1 MTEPMTDAEVT
12 VLESFLTDRPE
23 IETISM
29 QVRRVER
36 LLARLYATAAERDA
50 ERSRADAAEAAR
62 DAALARAIPEPVL
75 METIEQVEALP
86 PGLYLYG
93 NPRARILVNI
103 TERHPGGVWTFL
115 STDDVRNDRLMVNVW
130 IAGPLPDLPIP
141 TNGDANV

>member
-1 MTEPMTDAEVT
+1 MTEPMTDAELEVWRE
-12 VLESFLTDRPE
+12 VLAGREYSSRTLD
-23 IETISM
+23 
-29 QVRRVER
+29 V
-36 LLARLYATAAERDA
+36 YATAMSHLIARLDA